1 MNLTDEQRQRMEEN
15 RARARARL
23 REKRETQIPAA
34 SAIDGGET
42 RASPPPTSGPERP
55 KQDGGERAGGAS
67 SAGGADAQ
75 LEEDQQGPAP
85 PSTQQQPPTIAA
97 VGAAAAPASAAAAAA
112 PASAATPSAAV
123 TPLASGST
131 RCGGGGARGTRAGG
145 GGGNKGRAVGNNS
158 SSAGDGAGVAAIACE
173 GCGGEQD
180 DARMDKELLEAFG
193 ISVCRTCKLSREDFQ
208 YVSTKDVKDTYLLP
222 QGTIAVLKFV
232 ERDNPH
238 HSSWTKMK
246 LYLRREVVAYSY
258 KRWGSEDGLAAE
270 RRRRESLKYD
280 RSLARTQGIF
290 KRSRSE
296 TEGDGVAGGFL

>member
-1 MNLTDEQRQRMEEN
+1 MNLTDEQRRRMEEN

-23 REKRETQIPAA
+23 REKRETQVPAA
-34 SAIDGGET
+34 SAINGGET
-42 RASPPPTSGPERP
+42 GASPPTPTSGRERTT
-55 KQDGGERAGGAS
+55 QDGGEKAGGAS
-67 SAGGADAQ
+67 GAGGADAQ
-75 LEEDQQGPAP
+75 LEEDQQGPSP
-85 PSTQQQPPTIAA
+85 QQQPTTP
-97 VGAAAAPASAAAAAA
+97 AAAAAVASSSSSSLSAAAPPSAAAA
-112 PASAATPSAAV
+112 SAAV
-123 TPLASGST
+123 TSLANGST

-145 GGGNKGRAVGNNS
+145 GGGDKGRAAGNS
-158 SSAGDGAGVAAIACE
+158 SRSDGGGAGAAAVACE

-180 DARMDKELLEAFG
+180 DARMDKELLEGFG
-193 ISVCRTCKLSREDFQ
+193 ISVCRTCKLSREEFQ

-246 LYLRREVVAYSY
+246 LYLRREVAEYSF

-280 RSLARTQGIF
+280 RSLARTKGIF

-296 TEGDGVAGGFL
+296 TEGDGITGGFL

>member
-1 MNLTDEQRQRMEEN
+1 MNLTDEQRRRMDEN

-23 REKRETQIPAA
+23 REKKETQTPAA
-34 SAIDGGET
+34 TAIDGGET
-42 RASPPPTSGPERP
+42 RASPPRTNSGRARTN
-55 KQDGGERAGGAS
+55 QDGGERAGGAS

-75 LEEDQQGPAP
+75 LEGDQEGPAP
-85 PSTQQQPPTIAA
+85 PSTQQQPTTK
-97 VGAAAAPASAAAAAA
+97 AAATVAAAA
-112 PASAATPSAAV
+112 PASAATASAATATAAV

-131 RCGGGGARGTRAGG
+131 RCGGGSARGTRGG
-145 GGGNKGRAVGNNS
+145 GGGWDKGGAVGNNS
-158 SSAGDGAGVAAIACE
+158 SSGGGGAGAAAVACE

-193 ISVCRTCKLSREDFQ
+193 ISVCRTCKLSREEFQ
-208 YVSTKDVKDTYLLP
+208 FVSTKDVKDTYLLP

-246 LYLRREVVAYSY
+246 LFLRREVVAYSY

-280 RSLARTQGIF
+280 RSLARTKGIF

-296 TEGDGVAGGFL
+296 TEGGDVAGGFL

>member
-23 REKRETQIPAA
+23 REKRETQILAT

-42 RASPPPTSGPERP
+42 RASPPPTRGREQP
-55 KQDGGERAGGAS
+55 KQDVGERAGGAS

-85 PSTQQQPPTIAA
+85 PSTQQQPTTITAM
-97 VGAAAAPASAAAAAA
+97 GAAATPASAAAAAA

-145 GGGNKGRAVGNNS
+145 GGGNIGRAVGNNS

-193 ISVCRTCKLSREDFQ
+193 ISVCRTCKLSREEFQ

-222 QGTIAVLKFV
+222 QGTTAVLKFV

-246 LYLRREVVAYSY
+246 LYLRREVVGYSY

-280 RSLARTQGIF
+280 RSLARTKGIF
-290 KRSRSE
+290 KRSRSD